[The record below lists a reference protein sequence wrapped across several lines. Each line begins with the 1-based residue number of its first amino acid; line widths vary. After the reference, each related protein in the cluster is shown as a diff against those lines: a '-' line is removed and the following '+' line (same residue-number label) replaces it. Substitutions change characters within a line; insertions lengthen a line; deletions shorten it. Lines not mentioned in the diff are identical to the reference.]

1 MAATDMEVVRVVD
14 PLRHPDLTR
23 LGRRMRDQL
32 DETLEA
38 EQHAAHAVVRRRR
51 SMRDL
56 LLQAED
62 RRQVAVASGVDGQL
76 YRGVVRAVGAD
87 HVVLATDGQEQ
98 VLAIAHIVGF
108 EFH

>member
-1 MAATDMEVVRVVD
+1 MVD

-23 LGRRMRDQL
+23 LSRRMRDQL

-38 EQHAAHAVVRRRR
+38 EQHAAWAVVRRRR
-51 SMRDL
+51 TMRDV

-62 RRQVAVASGVDGQL
+62 RGQVALASGTDGQL
-76 YRGVVRAVGAD
+76 YRGVVSAVGAD
-87 HVVLATDGQEQ
+87 HVVLTSDGDER

-108 EFH
+108 EVR